1 MAKACAYLCRQRC
14 FIDGFGEFGEIFG
27 HCFEPTL
34 GGGAYDNVRCSSWA
48 HWKAHSGP
56 LRGEQR
62 E

>member
-34 GGGAYDNVRCSSWA
+34 GGGLTTTYDVHLGLIGKRIVD
-48 HWKAHSGP
+48 
-56 LRGEQR
+56 R
-62 E
+62 